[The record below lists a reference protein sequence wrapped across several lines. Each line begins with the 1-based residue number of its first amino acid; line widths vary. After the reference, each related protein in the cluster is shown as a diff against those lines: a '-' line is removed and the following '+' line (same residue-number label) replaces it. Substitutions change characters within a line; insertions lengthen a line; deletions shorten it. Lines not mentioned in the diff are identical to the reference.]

1 MDLHGIDI
9 DRYNLEYF
17 LNRLFKQGVIIIGAT
32 LFHQDTSLMLA
43 KSFLNPDNI
52 APALFFNRVK
62 RSPDLKEYNNENLG
76 INIKLQN
83 YSTGHIADI
92 TVNDL
97 AKLHLPCIHGKV
109 LKLNV
114 EFNQDEN
121 DFTIKIK
128 FHFPESKAN
137 LTGVF
142 KLKHTKITKTS
153 CTFEIDVQ
161 RSKETGRTKSE
172 FDEKFFIK
180 AKMDPGVTF
189 TLVMEDQNDNTML
202 DILINFQCLE
212 TKFKVDESMYKLL
225 PFGYDL
231 PSSEL
236 TLEEH
241 NDSIEISFSHGIF
254 TCEIEYLKKS
264 TNIMR
269 ISVYRYVE
277 ILLDLRLKVIKK
289 KQDQENEFEVFY
301 QIGRYIHESE
311 GKIRVQFSSDIKRYT
326 HNPSVR
332 YYDLTEPEFEVI
344 GRFINIMIHP
354 RDLEWKEYYRFE
366 MYLEERTSGFILY
379 NPRENNW
386 IVRMKGSVIGVELF
400 SLQTK
405 MSKIIGDP
413 WEASLNTIVSFNA
426 SVIPYVPRY
435 FRYFSEGNLTAK
447 FQKDSAYVYISKN
460 RFPVFNLDLS
470 KQENLY
476 NFKLSDVN
484 LNVQRPYSI
493 PSNIWFALFGL
504 DFSEFSLELDNSGED
519 TRISGVRL
527 TNRIQRLDL
536 VIRRNLE
543 NSKLT
548 VSHKNYVCIIQA
560 ELKEKDNSTSQL
572 VVKIDGEPKNFNY
585 RLTENGN
592 PISLLRFVANT
603 VSFHGNNYSLN
614 VWHLFSNYDFHKNY
628 SYLANINIGRNLEV
642 SLDNTFVYNNTY
654 EGEKT
659 YEEIHQSHLISI
671 NPSSRHFRTF
681 YRQQIFSPD
690 GLTEEKLYD
699 LDFGMTTPNLYKLY
713 FNAIIDLEVEIGGL
727 NYVSLRS
734 KIVDMYELSIIN
746 VGEVA
751 YMNLNG
757 KDLFSYKVDTENNE
771 IIIDFPISL
780 MVMRNPISWY
790 RSYKTDQPMLT
801 TVVYSNNATMFG
813 IYGKV
818 KDSCFNGVNTP
829 ALELSRNHEIGF
841 NKETLQSDF
850 WNRVTHLYSC
860 LGDEYIWKLVEIG
873 ADALGL
879 QDNEIYEGDNMDY
892 GSGDFGSGNYGS
904 GYY

>member
-153 CTFEIDVQ
+153 CTFEVDVQ

-202 DILINFQCLE
+202 DILINFQCFE

-241 NDSIEISFSHGIF
+241 NDSIEISFSHGKF

-277 ILLDLRLKVIKK
+277 ILLDLRLKVIKN

-311 GKIRVQFSSDIKRYT
+311 GKIRVQFSSDTKRYT

-344 GRFINIMIHP
+344 GRLINIMIHP

-366 MYLEERTSGFILY
+366 MYLEERTSGFILS
-379 NPRENNW
+379 NPRENDW
-386 IVRMKGSVIGVELF
+386 IVRMKGSVIGAELF

-476 NFKLSDVN
+476 SFKLSDVS
-484 LNVQRPYSI
+484 LNVKRPYFI
-493 PSNIWFALFGL
+493 PYDIWWAFKTVVGFV
-504 DFSEFSLELDNSGED
+504 FSEFSLELDNSGED

-527 TNRIQRLDL
+527 TNKIQRLDL

-548 VSHKNYVCIIQA
+548 VSNENYFILQA
-560 ELKEKDNSTSQL
+560 KLNEKDNITSQL
-572 VVKIDGEPKNFNY
+572 VGKIYGKPFNFNY
-585 RLTENGN
+585 RITENGN
-592 PISLLRFVANT
+592 PVSLLRFINST
-603 VSFHGNNYSLN
+603 VIFRENDYSLN
-614 VWHLFSNYDFHKNY
+614 IWNLLLAIHSFSTYDTY
-628 SYLANINIGRNLEV
+628 IANINIC
-642 SLDNTFVYNNTY
+642 LDNSFVYNATY
-654 EGEKT
+654 EGKNT
-659 YEEIHQSHLISI
+659 YVEECKSHKI
-671 NPSSRHFRTF
+671 NLDPSSRRFRTF
-681 YRQQIFSPD
+681 YKKHILSPD
-690 GLTEEKLYD
+690 GLDEDERTLYD
-699 LDFGMTTPNLYKLY
+699 LEFGMTTANMFKD
-713 FNAIIDLEVEIGGL
+713 NIDLEAEIGGQ
-727 NYVSLRS
+727 NYVNY
-734 KIVDMYELSIIN
+734 I
-746 VGEVA
+746 
-751 YMNLNG
+751 NLNG
-757 KDLFSYKVDTENNE
+757 RGLFSFKVETETDE
-771 IIIDFPISL
+771 IEIDVPILLII
-780 MVMRNPISWY
+780 NPISWY
-790 RSYKTDQPMLT
+790 RNYKTDQPMFT
-801 TVVYSNNATMFG
+801 TVVYSNTATLFG
-813 IYGKV
+813 IYVKV

-829 ALELSRNHEIGF
+829 ALELSRYHEIGF
-841 NKETLQSDF
+841 NKGTLQSGF
-850 WNRVTHLYSC
+850 WNRATDLYSC
-860 LGDEYIWKLVEIG
+860 LGDDHIWKLVEIG
-873 ADALGL
+873 ADTLGL
-879 QDNEIYEGDNMDY
+879 QYNGIYEEDNMEY
-892 GSGDFGSGNYGS
+892 GSGDFGSGNYGNR
-904 GYY
+904 YY